1 MHPTFILTS
10 FLPILASSNP
20 LPLSPRQTTIL
31 NPFSL
36 IAGRSGSPIHLSAIN
51 ANGESFWIGK
61 NTASYCPTE
70 EVSDCPAGIY
80 TELLAGDGGASMYAE
95 VPGGQTVYVLP
106 TGALSFTLAHA
117 EGQPEENNGTTTGF
131 SFAPGTD
138 DALGVF
144 GFSGLGSTGF
154 LACPARNG
162 TTPWQVFADVMGI
175 KGSDVPGGN
184 VSACLG
190 FVAFAASGE
199 ELGTENTG
207 LPGAWQYE

>member
-1 MHPTFILTS
+1 MRDT
-10 FLPILASSNP
+10 SNP
-20 LPLSPRQTTIL
+20 DNHTQ
-31 NPFSL
+31 
-36 IAGRSGSPIHLSAIN
+36 
-51 ANGESFWIGK
+51 
-61 NTASYCPTE
+61 
-70 EVSDCPAGIY
+70 
-80 TELLAGDGGASMYAE
+80 YAE